1 MSFGASH
8 CGLVLTDHASAS
20 LHIDHAHHGHLAW
33 PCLPISADSPGP
45 WQAWGKLSEQEQV
58 TATRVHKLDCYQHLR
73 NIFLKEMSAA
83 QAKHVAEELQPHL
96 DAFSSWERMSTEYS
110 QLLRAAYKEFHHGN
124 KYATKPPPLPWPCGH
139 QPHDRAPAPSLST

>member
-1 MSFGASH
+1 MPPGSPPFPN
-8 CGLVLTDHASAS
+8 C
-20 LHIDHAHHGHLAW
+20 LA
-33 PCLPISADSPGP
+33 IP
-45 WQAWGKLSEQEQV
+45 WQAWGKLSEAEQV

-124 KYATKPPPLPWPCGH
+124 KCVQLLTLSPLPSFL
-139 QPHDRAPAPSLST
+139 A